1 MERVVKKTEEMKVKI
16 QRVKESKADGKSVAE
31 IKKEYEEV
39 IRRENMA
46 LEQ

>member
-1 MERVVKKTEEMKVKI
+1 MKKIEEIKVKI
-16 QRVKESKADGKSVAE
+16 QRVKDSKGNGKSVAE

-46 LEQ
+46 LEL